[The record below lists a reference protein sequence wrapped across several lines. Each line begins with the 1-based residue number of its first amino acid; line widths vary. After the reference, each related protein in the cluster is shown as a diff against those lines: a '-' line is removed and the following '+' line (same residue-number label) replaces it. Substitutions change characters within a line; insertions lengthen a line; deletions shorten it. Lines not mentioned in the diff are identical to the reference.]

1 MNLERDMGLAAY
13 TSLRVGGG
21 ADYGLRA
28 KSPVE
33 VAEGLAWARAEGV
46 GVRVMGGGSNLL
58 IADAGVQ
65 GLVIRCEFTQWTV
78 EDTDSGTIVVADAG
92 VTLANMARRLA
103 KQGYSG
109 IEWAANVPGTVGGAT
124 VNNAGAFGGDLAS
137 CLVSADVVSADGA
150 RFSLAPDE
158 LRYAYRTSLL
168 KERALGDVAVV
179 RVRVRVSRCAPEE
192 ADARVKE
199 FNAQRMRSQPR
210 IASAG
215 SVFANP
221 AGTYSGK
228 LIEEAGL
235 KGARCGGAEI
245 SQQHANFVVVPGRAS
260 AKDVYT
266 LMRTAQDAV
275 YGRTGIW
282 LEPEIEL
289 LGRWTDAERAA
300 LEAPLSVPD
309 DSIRERIGARR
320 G

>member
-1 MNLERDMGLAAY
+1 MNIERDRSLAAY

-21 ADYGLRA
+21 AEYGLRA
-28 KSPVE
+28 RSSDE
-33 VAEGLAWARAEGV
+33 VAEGLAWARAERIGA
-46 GVRVMGGGSNLL
+46 RVLGGGSNLL
-58 IADAGVQ
+58 VADAGVDA
-65 GLVIRCEFTQWTV
+65 LVVRCEFTEWTV
-78 EDTDSGTIVVADAG
+78 EDTDSGAVVAADAG
-92 VTLANMARRLA
+92 VTLANLARRLA

-124 VNNAGAFGGDLAS
+124 VNNAGAFGGDLGS

-150 RFSLAPDE
+150 RFSLAPE
-158 LRYAYRTSLL
+158 QLQYAYRSSRL

-179 RVRVRVSRCAPEE
+179 RVRLRLSRSTPDE
-192 ADARVKE
+192 ADGRVKE

-221 AGTYSGK
+221 AGTYAGK

-245 SQQHANFVVVPGRAS
+245 SQQHANFIVVPGRAT

-282 LEPEIEL
+282 LQPEIEL
-289 LGRWTDAERAA
+289 LGRWTDAEHAA
-300 LEAPLSVPD
+300 LQCPSGVPD
-309 DSIRERIGARR
+309 DSVRERIGAGRA
-320 G
+320 